1 MLGRVAAALVV
12 YILCVFHWQDSMTA
26 IGQFLGLSGFWALFV
41 PSALIGLSVYRIAD
55 LDNWGVWDAA
65 AMLTIGSFAMLA
77 ITNNPQATVFELVKG
92 VVSFSVAAIL
102 AALTL
107 KRGGSSG

>member
-1 MLGRVAAALVV
+1 MLGRIAVALLV
-12 YILCVFHWQDSMTA
+12 YILCIFHWQDTVTSV
-26 IGQFLGLSGFWALFV
+26 GQLLGLGGFWALFI

-55 LDNWGVWDAA
+55 LDNWGIWDAA

-77 ITNNPQATVFELVKG
+77 ITNNPEATIFELIKG